1 MELTFEEVKERI
13 REREDPDTIMELLGI
28 TIDEICDSNVLD
40 DPILSQWNRMQEIYS
55 EDIDEFDTTC
65 ARYS

>member
-1 MELTFEEVKERI
+1 MGLTFEEVKERI

-40 DPILSQWNRMQEIYS
+40 DPIISQWNRMQEIYGENIYES
-55 EDIDEFDTTC
+55 NITN
-65 ARYS
+65 R

>member
-1 MELTFEEVKERI
+1 MALTFEEVKERI

-55 EDIDEFDTTC
+55 EGIDGEAD
-65 ARYS
+65 RY